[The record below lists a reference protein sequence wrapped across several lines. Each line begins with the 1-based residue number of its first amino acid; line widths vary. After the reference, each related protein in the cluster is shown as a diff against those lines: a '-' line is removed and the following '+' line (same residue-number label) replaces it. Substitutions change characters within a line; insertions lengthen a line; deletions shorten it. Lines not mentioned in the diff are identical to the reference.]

1 MSKRNTRSDRP
12 TAAGQKILRGLIEIR
27 DALASGDMSKLTI
40 RTVQIPEPARYTAQ
54 EIRALRASLDVSQ
67 AVFAELVAVSPAL
80 VAQWESGIRQ
90 PAPIARRLLDKM
102 REDPEAFLSSLIR
115 RKTA

>member
-1 MSKRNTRSDRP
+1 MSKRKTRSDHT
-12 TAAGQKILRGLIEIR
+12 TAAGQKILRGLVEIR

-40 RTVQIPEPARYTAQ
+40 RTVRIPEPTHYRAE
-54 EIRALRASLDVSQ
+54 EIKALRASLDVSQ

-102 REDPEAFLSSLIR
+102 RENPDMFLSSLIK